1 MKKLKAC
8 LRNKVILGTFI
19 YLSLLI
25 VAFTTLNIKSLITS
39 DGILQYT
46 AFAHNT
52 VSNLISGHWE
62 KLIYDST
69 LGFGQP
75 FLNVFAYYGL
85 SPFNLLLALPF
96 MTMTGVILIKLG
108 VLSLTTNYVFY
119 KKFKSLTLTEHC
131 FLTLI
136 FLTSSSVMMNV
147 VSFIWLDPI
156 IGMVALLYV
165 LSEPVTHKN
174 LKVVLLTMFM
184 IWSNFYLSVILLMF
198 IGLLTLLKR
207 QFKQAFAMIFA
218 GMISLLPIIFG
229 SYQNLITRNISANK
243 APDIIAKP
251 SKVLEV
257 LIETLL
263 TPASGFDSVTRY
275 INTVPHIGTYSLM
288 FVFLIWGLVKS
299 YKRRETW
306 IIGVMALSLFSPK
319 LNAMFHGGQTPSG
332 WDFRFSPLIFILMMF
347 IFIDLVCENRKSN
360 EQSFLQ
366 LTTLVSKKQLWQMT
380 GIYLGSLTIL
390 LIIAQIWSPSTIKSV
405 SQSNVTYA
413 FAITYTFAII
423 VVVSLLLNTT
433 VLSLRKIELLQIL
446 AFGSII
452 ASVFINFVL
461 LYKINLDNIN
471 SVKVNAVRHDVG
483 VWEKAQ
489 SNQTLLNNVIQI
501 SMSGSTESTPPTL
514 IQPSIAQNSAFVT
527 PVSPYIA
534 KDKSI
539 YLINSNRVKYN
550 TSKSSTISDLIYG
563 ANFKFSMNSNS
574 WSSLNNL
581 DRGFILDNYTD
592 PKSTTDFVKML
603 SNDSINTVNSNV
615 LNLETKNGY
624 TILTVSDKSPSNT
637 RYTIKFKLK
646 NNSVPY
652 YDLNG
657 HTKADKNEKLFIDG
671 SLSAKPGDKFK
682 IKMSKAKLQNKIAT
696 IYKTSDHLAPK
707 SELKNSFQI
716 TSGQTKTQIL
726 KGTAYK
732 SGDLV
737 LRVLYDKNI
746 SVKVNGI
753 NVKPERAFSA
763 FIHVPN
769 VKKNDVIQVSYNN
782 PIIKPML
789 IYTTIVILLS
799 GLGYAIYY
807 KIFLER
813 RPK

>member
-1 MKKLKAC
+1 MNKLKSY
-8 LRNKVILGTFI
+8 LKNKVFLGTI
-19 YLSLLI
+19 LYLALFS

-39 DGILQYT
+39 DGLAQYT

-52 VSNLISGHWE
+52 VSNLMSGHWE

-96 MTMTGVILIKLG
+96 MTMTGVIFVKLG
-108 VLSLTTNYVFY
+108 ILAFTTNYVFA

-131 FLTLI
+131 FLTLV
-136 FLTSSSVMMNV
+136 FLTSSAVMVNV

-165 LSEPVTHKN
+165 LSEPVAHKN
-174 LKVVLLTMFM
+174 LKVALLTMFM
-184 IWSNFYLSVILLMF
+184 IWSNFYLSVILLLF

-207 QFKQAFAMIFA
+207 QFKPAIAMVFA
-218 GMISLLPIIFG
+218 GLLSLLPIIFG
-229 SYQNLITRNISANK
+229 SYQNLITRDISANK
-243 APDIIAKP
+243 APDIIAEP
-251 SKVLEV
+251 SKVLEL
-257 LIETLL
+257 LIKTLL
-263 TPASGFDSVTRY
+263 TPASGFESISKY
-275 INTVPHIGTYSLM
+275 MNTGPHIGTYSLL
-288 FVFLIWGLVKS
+288 FIFLLWGLVKS

-332 WDFRFSPLIFILMMF
+332 WDFRFSPLMFILMMF
-347 IFIDLVCENRKSN
+347 IFIDFVSENRKTN
-360 EQSFLQ
+360 ETSFLQ
-366 LTTLVSKKQLWQMT
+366 LTTLVSKKRLWQMT
-380 GIYLGSLTIL
+380 GIYLGAISIL
-390 LIIAQIWSPSTIKSV
+390 LVIAQIWSPSTIKSV
-405 SQSNVTYA
+405 SEFTYP
-413 FAITYTFAII
+413 FAI
-423 VVVSLLLNTT
+423 VVGVSLLLNTT
-433 VLSLRKIELLQIL
+433 VLSLRKIKWLKIL

-452 ASVFINFVL
+452 ASVFINFTVI
-461 LYKINLDNIN
+461 YTMNPDSINPERIN
-471 SVKVNAVRHDVG
+471 TIRHNVG
-483 VWEKAQ
+483 IWERNH
-489 SNQTLLNNVIQI
+489 SNKTLLNNVIQI
-501 SMSGSTESTPPTL
+501 SGSTPTL

-539 YLINSNRVKYN
+539 YLIDSSRVKYN
-550 TSKSSTISDLIYG
+550 TSESSTISDLIYG
-563 ANFKFSMNSNS
+563 ANFKFSMDSNS

-581 DRGFILDNYTD
+581 DRGFVLDHYTD

-603 SNDSINTVNSNV
+603 SNDYISTVKSNV
-615 LNLETKNGY
+615 LNLEAKNGY
-624 TILTVSDKSPSNT
+624 TILTVSDKLPSDT
-637 RYTIKFKLK
+637 RYTIKFKSK
-646 NNSVPY
+646 NNSVQY

-657 HTKADKNEKLFIDG
+657 RTKADKNKKLFIKG
-671 SLSAKPGDKFK
+671 SLSAKPGSKFK
-682 IKMSKAKLQNKIAT
+682 IKMSKSKLQNEIAA
-696 IYKTSDHLAPK
+696 IYKTSDHLTPK

-737 LRVLYDKNI
+737 LRVFYDKNI

-763 FIHVPN
+763 FIRVPN
-769 VKKNDVIQVSYNN
+769 VNKDDVVQVSYNN
-782 PIIKPML
+782 PIVKPML
-789 IYTTIVILLS
+789 IYTAIVTLLS

-807 KIFLER
+807 KISLER
-813 RPK
+813 RRK